1 MEIDPKQTRQ
11 KNGIIYKTT
20 AGRLET
26 LGFTRSAHLYIKP
39 LAQISKYPIE
49 FATDGDAKFNEK
61 NWKFSMEEYLPDGKK
76 LDDVIIPPGQIYVQ
90 KDKGEILR
98 EKISLSLR
106 FAI

>member
-1 MEIDPKQTRQ
+1 
-11 KNGIIYKTT
+11 
-20 AGRLET
+20 
-26 LGFTRSAHLYIKP
+26 
-39 LAQISKYPIE
+39 
-49 FATDGDAKFNEK
+49 
-61 NWKFSMEEYLPDGKK
+61 MEEYLPDGKK